1 MGDVSAP
8 AAGRVWSTRFDA
20 VLRTAPTLAVPAVR
34 PWDERPRLFL
44 QAGEP
49 WLLLPAEHDPLRTL
63 KGQIAIPAQALERLE
78 RIAASGAEF
87 DRIAIAHEVPGAS
100 LPTHV
105 RGAIPAAGIACSH
118 DVAAALVG
126 TIAPP
131 PPATARLARAL
142 DKAVGALTAGA
153 AAAAAAA
160 GAMGGSALDPIV
172 FGVLGVEGLPKQ
184 GEPAAYFP
192 LAAWRW

>member
-1 MGDVSAP
+1 MGDVREH

-34 PWDERPRLFL
+34 PWDESPRLFL

-49 WLLLPAEHDPLRTL
+49 WLLLPAEQDPLRTL
-63 KGQIAIPAQALERLE
+63 KGEIAIPAQALEQLE

-87 DRIAIAHEVPGAS
+87 DRIAIAHEVPGTR

-105 RGAIPAAGIACSH
+105 RDAIPAAGLTCSH

-126 TIAPP
+126 TITPP

-142 DKAVGALTAGA
+142 DKAVSALTAGA
-153 AAAAAAA
+153 AAAVAAA
-160 GAMGGSALDPIV
+160 GALGGGALDPIV
-172 FGVLGVEGLPKQ
+172 FGVLGVAGPPKP